1 MVTLGGHGGR
11 VFRVASD
18 SGGTSTGLPM
28 ALTVTPEGGAAC
40 RYQHDLFAGRAASS
54 LSFIFERERKGAGGI
69 VLPTVQAAKISP
81 VRCKSG
87 CGERCTPR

>member
-28 ALTVTPEGGAAC
+28 ALTVTPEDGAAC
-40 RYQHDLFAGRAASS
+40 R
-54 LSFIFERERKGAGGI
+54 
-69 VLPTVQAAKISP
+69 
-81 VRCKSG
+81 
-87 CGERCTPR
+87 